1 MKLNDIVQW
10 AGTCS
15 FLVMYTLMSV
25 FPQYHPLNIVAG
37 AVGAVLYLIWSIR
50 VVNKPQMLTNVAGL
64 SICLVGLFK
73 AWG

>member
-25 FPQYHPLNIVAG
+25 FPQLYPLNILAG

-64 SICLVGLFK
+64 SICLIGLYK

>member
-1 MKLNDIVQW
+1 MKLNDVVQW

-25 FPQYHPLNIVAG
+25 FPQLHPMNILAG

-50 VVNKPQMLTNVAGL
+50 VINKPQMITNVVGL
-64 SICLVGLFK
+64 SICLVGLYK

>member
-25 FPQYHPLNIVAG
+25 FPQLYPMNILAG

-64 SICLVGLFK
+64 TICLVGLYK